1 VFFRHQRR
9 LMGTTYDVR
18 FYKIRKR
25 EGRTR
30 PFEVRWSA
38 GGTVKS
44 KSFVTRLLADN
55 YRAKLM
61 AAARAGEEFDTTT
74 GEPTSWVKSA
84 PVTCFEHFR
93 AYIAMK
99 WPAASAKN
107 RSSLVDALSTVTPA
121 LLADDAARPDPKTL
135 HNALYY
141 WAFMPNKREQDWP
154 ADTAETLRWAASASL
169 TIPDLAD
176 TPTIRR
182 ALNALSLTKEGKA
195 AAANTVRRKRS
206 VLYNALGY
214 AVELDLLAANP
225 IDKVQWTPPETAD
238 EVDRRVVANPTQVRR
253 LLQAVAEQRERGRH
267 LSAFFACLYFAA
279 MRPSEAAR
287 LRDVDCHLPE
297 EGWGRLDLQGSSPY
311 AGTAWTDT
319 GTTHDHRELKKRSRN
334 AVRSVPIPPSLV
346 RILRDHLDAY
356 GVAPDG
362 RLFRGARGGDLSSGE
377 YPSIWRQA
385 RRDALTAAQAAS
397 PLAARPYD
405 LRHGGVSLWLNSG
418 VSPTV
423 VARRA
428 GHGVAVLLKVYA
440 GCLDGED
447 EVANHRID
455 DGLSAYDN
463 DPDLG
468 PQVAQDQ

>member
-1 VFFRHQRR
+1 
-9 LMGTTYDVR
+9 MSKTYDVR

-25 EGRTR
+25 DGRTR
-30 PFEVRWSA
+30 PFEVRWNV
-38 GGTVKS
+38 GGTSKS

-61 AAARAGEEFDTTT
+61 AAARAGEEFDTMT
-74 GEPTSWVKSA
+74 GEPASWVETK
-84 PVTCFEHFR
+84 PVTCYEHFR

-99 WPAASAKN
+99 WPTASAKN
-107 RSSLVDALSTVTPA
+107 RSSLVDALSTVMPA
-121 LLADDAARPDPKTL
+121 LLAEDANRPDAKTI

-141 WAFMPNKREQDWP
+141 WAFMPNKPEADWP
-154 ADTAETLRWAASASL
+154 KDVAEILRWVAKTSLSVPSL
-169 TIPDLAD
+169 TE
-176 TPTIRR
+176 TRVIRQ
-182 ALNALSLTKEGKA
+182 ALNALSLKQDGKA

-206 VLYNALGY
+206 VFYNALGY

-225 IDKVQWTPPETAD
+225 IDKVQWTPPETAE
-238 EVDRRVVANPTQVRR
+238 EVDRRVVANPTQVRA
-253 LLQAVAEQRERGRH
+253 LLKAVSKHSERGRH

-287 LRDVDCHLPE
+287 LRLVDCYLPDN
-297 EGWGRLDLQGSSPY
+297 GWGRLDLQGSSPY
-311 AGTAWTDT
+311 AGTAWTDD
-319 GTTHDHRELKKRSRN
+319 GGTHDHRELKKRSRN
-334 AVRSVPIPPSLV
+334 AVRAVPIPPELV
-346 RILRDHLDAY
+346 GILRAHIDAH
-356 GVAPDG
+356 GIAADG

-377 YPSIWRQA
+377 YPSIWRQV
-385 RRDALTAAQAAS
+385 RQEALTAAQAAS

-447 EVANHRID
+447 EVANGRID
-455 DGLSAYDN
+455 EGLSAYGD
-463 DPDLG
+463 DPDAG
-468 PQVAQDQ
+468 PQSAHDE